1 MPTFHGVPNHQELEA
16 RQLLQP
22 RILLS
27 RLSDVYVRRRR
38 PSACVSQPSI
48 VLVGRVPD
56 WRRWSSLF
64 TIPDPL
70 HEGSSRLYAR
80 AGPISPD
87 RPRRLAA
94 RLHVRD
100 GGVPHVVGR
109 NGQEVGVDGLNILTT
124 RPGQHCPQRGEA
136 LAVALKGKELVP
148 VRLSLGLGGKNAGN
162 AAHLALVVHHRT

>member
-1 MPTFHGVPNHQELEA
+1 MRREGRIRGGGEMPTFHGVPNHQELEA

-70 HEGSSRLYAR
+70 HEGSSRLYAK
-80 AGPISPD
+80 AGPSVQAVRGD
-87 RPRRLAA
+87 WRRAYMCVTAA
-94 RLHVRD
+94 YRTSSGGTVRKSALTGSTFLQRALDSIVRSVAKRLRS
-100 GGVPHVVGR
+100 R
-109 NGQEVGVDGLNILTT
+109 SK
-124 RPGQHCPQRGEA
+124 A
-136 LAVALKGKELVP
+136 K
-148 VRLSLGLGGKNAGN
+148 S
-162 AAHLALVVHHRT
+162 